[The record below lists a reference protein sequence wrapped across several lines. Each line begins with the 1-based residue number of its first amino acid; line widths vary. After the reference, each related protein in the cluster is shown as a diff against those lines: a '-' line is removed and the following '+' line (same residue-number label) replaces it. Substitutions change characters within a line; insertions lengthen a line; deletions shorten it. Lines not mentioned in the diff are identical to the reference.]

1 MPDLPLQVTQLNMRN
16 LLFGNYL
23 PGEDGSTNPE
33 VFTEVTSFDVLEKT
47 VANAGKTDK
56 AGDDSAEKGDGEG
69 EEEGVDPAAAADEAI
84 AVLPN
89 RFSLELTSHLSHVL
103 SLSGGHAVV
112 GGRGGVGRRAAAR
125 LAAKL
130 AGLTL
135 LEVEGINQLCAY
147 LGTQGVRVMNPPPPA
162 SRYHCSNVRTLCS
175 RPPPPPSP
183 QNSRGPCPAMIVCVC
198 E

>member
-47 VANAGKTDK
+47 VASAGKTDK
-56 AGDDSAEKGDGEG
+56 AGEDPAEKGDGG
-69 EEEGVDPAAAADEAI
+69 EEGGVDPAAAADEAI

-135 LEVEGINQLCAY
+135 LEVGE
-147 LGTQGVRVMNPPPPA
+147 
-162 SRYHCSNVRTLCS
+162 
-175 RPPPPPSP
+175 
-183 QNSRGPCPAMIVCVC
+183 
-198 E
+198 

>member
-69 EEEGVDPAAAADEAI
+69 EEGGVDPAAAADEAI

-135 LEVEGINQLCAY
+135 LEVGGVNRAIILCVFGNQKHLFTRRS
-147 LGTQGVRVMNPPPPA
+147 L
-162 SRYHCSNVRTLCS
+162 
-175 RPPPPPSP
+175 
-183 QNSRGPCPAMIVCVC
+183 
-198 E
+198 